1 MDGTVSGHAS
11 DRALADLVDAFGH
24 YSDAEMQAFLDATP
38 FTAETRFG
46 VSSARLAGPAWLA
59 AADFA
64 RREVPVA
71 VQAARA

>member
-1 MDGTVSGHAS
+1 MAENISDHAP

-38 FTAETRFG
+38 FAAEMRCAASHAKPT
-46 VSSARLAGPAWLA
+46 GPEWLA
-59 AADFA
+59 AVGLAG
-64 RREVPVA
+64 REGA

>member
-1 MDGTVSGHAS
+1 MADNVSDHVA

-38 FTAETRFG
+38 FAAEMRCG
-46 VSSARLAGPAWLA
+46 VSPAKPAGPEWLVA
-59 AADFA
+59 AGIAGG
-64 RREVPVA
+64 EVA

>member
-1 MDGTVSGHAS
+1 MAENVPDHAA

-38 FTAETRFG
+38 SVAEMG
-46 VSSARLAGPAWLA
+46 CAVSPAKPAGPEWLA
-59 AADFA
+59 AARFA
-64 RREVPVA
+64 GREVA

>member
-1 MDGTVSGHAS
+1 MDGTVSDHAS
-11 DRALADLVDAFGH
+11 DRALADLADAFGH

-38 FTAETRFG
+38 FTAETRFA
-46 VSSARLAGPAWLA
+46 VSSAKPAGPVWLV

>member
-1 MDGTVSGHAS
+1 MSENVPDHAA

-38 FTAETRFG
+38 FAAEMRCG
-46 VSSARLAGPAWLA
+46 VSPATPAGPEWLA
-59 AADFA
+59 AAGFA
-64 RREVPVA
+64 AGEVA